1 MISELVRQY
10 ENQVQKR
17 LNDISTAALVVEGNI
32 RKAFKSQ
39 LTKAQEE
46 GLLDA
51 ISDLKLIQN
60 ELTKMNFKLEENK
73 K

>member
-73 K
+73 